1 MKILQKIREENVEKH
16 GNICDN
22 EHCGFH
28 EEFCRCE
35 LAEARRN
42 KRMDIIGQNGNSGEH
57 YEENN

>member
-1 MKILQKIREENVEKH
+1 MKILQKIKEANVEKH
-16 GNICDN
+16 GAICDN

-42 KRMDIIGQNGNSGEH
+42 KRMDIIGQNGNEGEH